1 VNDPQ
6 WHHLRVGDADREQ
19 AIAALGEHMSLGR
32 LTVDEYGERASGV
45 AAAKTRGELSE
56 QFADLPEPGPRFDA
70 RTDASGATRPRLSKE
85 SDSQQDESAPSPRD
99 GERARWHAGA
109 AILPLA
115 MVIAAVVIGVFDKHG
130 FFLLIPA
137 IFLLRGWAHGAG
149 PHAGRRHHDPRMRH

>member
-6 WHHLRVGDADREQ
+6 WLHLRVGDADREQ

-32 LTVDEYGERASGV
+32 LTVDEYGERASGL

-70 RTDASGATRPRLSKE
+70 SAGASAAARPRLSK
-85 SDSQQDESAPSPRD
+85 DPGSQQDESAPSHRD

-115 MVIAAVVIGVFDKHG
+115 MLIAAIVVGVFDKHG

-149 PHAGRRHHDPRMRH
+149 PHACRRYHDPRMRH